1 MNNIAY
7 GFEILVIGC
16 TIVFLT
22 LLLLAFVLE
31 LLAKINAPREKKETK
46 EISCNKIEAAADGDG
61 KEKITDDTVRP
72 EIIAASMG
80 ALLFALDTKS
90 AAYSKINTIK
100 LSEPQSDVWS
110 QAGRTRLLNLRQ
122 DFVLLR
128 RGKFR

>member
-7 GFEILVIGC
+7 GFEILVIGF
-16 TIVFLT
+16 TIVVLT

-31 LLAKINAPREKKETK
+31 FLGKINAPREKKERK
-46 EISCNKIEAAADGDG
+46 EISDNKIEAAADGDG
-61 KEKITDDTVRP
+61 KEITHTVRP

-80 ALLFALDTKS
+80 AILFALDTKG
-90 AAYSKINTIK
+90 AGYSKINAIK
-100 LSEPQSDVWS
+100 LSEPQNDMWS

>member
-7 GFEILVIGC
+7 GFEILVIGF
-16 TIVFLT
+16 TIVVLT
-22 LLLLAFVLE
+22 LLLLAIVLTF
-31 LLAKINAPREKKETK
+31 LGNLNAPREKKERK
-46 EISCNKIEAAADGDG
+46 EIVDNQIEAAADGHG
-61 KEKITDDTVRP
+61 KEIPLTVRP

-80 ALLFALDTKS
+80 AILFAMDTKG
-90 AAYSKINTIK
+90 AGYSKINAIK
-100 LSEPQSDVWS
+100 LSDPQSGMWS